1 MKLQLQSLQK
11 EKYSENR
18 NGEGNW
24 WSAAIQKLFDNIT
37 DKFDP
42 FKNKKNRHGI
52 GTYKELEEQSG
63 DMKLAPH

>member
-1 MKLQLQSLQK
+1 MKLLLQNLQN

-42 FKNKKNRHGI
+42 FKNKKSGHGGI
-52 GTYKELEEQSG
+52 DTYKAQKNSWET
-63 DMKLAPH
+63 